1 MTPRMLLARL
11 RGLFA
16 RRPESR
22 GAPRIDDEIASH
34 LDLLAAEYERRG
46 MPPAEAR
53 IEARRQFGGV
63 SQIAEAWRDQRS
75 LPLIETFARDLRYAL
90 RQLRASPGFAA
101 AAVLT
106 LALGIGANTAIF
118 RVLDAVVLRSLP
130 VRDPECLVLVQG
142 YHNGKPMTF
151 SYPLL
156 QEMARRQNVVEGTP
170 CLQRDRRERHQPRR
184 RRHQQDRV
192 SRPSPSPLKRSAG
205 SKFRALCV
213 HPVGER
219 LAQLISLV

>member
-1 MTPRMLLARL
+1 MTNLRMLMERL

-16 RRPESR
+16 RRTE
-22 GAPRIDDEIASH
+22 PRIDDEIASH

-46 MPPAEAR
+46 MPRFDACLCG
-53 IEARRQFGGV
+53 RQFGGV
-63 SQIAEAWRDQRS
+63 SQIAEAWREQRT
-75 LPLIETFARDLRYAL
+75 LPWIETFARDLRYAL